1 MTGLVRERLVIEP
14 PLRRRTILAAIRA
27 ARERLVVSIFRCD
40 DRVVLQA
47 LAAATDRGVRVRVL
61 MTPRARASAQDLDAL
76 HAWLAGRGIDVR
88 RYEGGMKYHAKYLVA
103 DAGLA
108 LVTTLNLTAR
118 CFARTCDFTLV
129 SRDPAVVSGLL
140 ELFDADWSHRP
151 VVLTETQRAR
161 LIVGP
166 DHQPRDRFASLVRR
180 ARRRVRILDAKLTDP
195 ALVALLDER
204 RLAGITVERARRRDV
219 RPLRRHGKLLM
230 VDGEA
235 AVIGS
240 FALSTGALERRR
252 ELAVITRDAR
262 LVGTLD
268 AFWCTH
274 VSCPVPATQDVAAG
288 LELAR

>member
-1 MTGLVRERLVIEP
+1 MSGPGGERIVIEP
-14 PLRRRTILAAIRA
+14 RLRRRTIVAAIRA
-27 ARERLVVSIFRCD
+27 ARERLVVSMFRCD
-40 DRVVLQA
+40 DRIVLQG
-47 LAAATDRGVRVRVL
+47 LAAAADRGVHVRVL
-61 MTPRARASAQDLDAL
+61 MTPRARAGAQELDAL

-88 RYEGGMKYHAKYLVA
+88 RYEGGMKYHAKYLAA
-103 DAGLA
+103 DTGLA

-129 SRDPAVVSGLL
+129 SRDAALVAGLR
-140 ELFDADWSHRP
+140 ELFDADWSQRP
-151 VVLTETQRAR
+151 LCLTDAQRER

-166 DHQPRDRFASLVRR
+166 DHQPRERFAALLRQ
-180 ARRRVRILDAKLTDP
+180 ARQQVRILDAKFTDP
-195 ALVALLDER
+195 YLVGLLEER
-204 RLAGITVERARRRDV
+204 RRAGITVERARRRDV

-230 VDGEA
+230 VDGDA

-240 FALSTGALERRR
+240 FALSAGALERRR

-268 AFWCTH
+268 AFWRTR
-274 VSCPVPATQDVAAG
+274 VSRPVPATQPVTAG